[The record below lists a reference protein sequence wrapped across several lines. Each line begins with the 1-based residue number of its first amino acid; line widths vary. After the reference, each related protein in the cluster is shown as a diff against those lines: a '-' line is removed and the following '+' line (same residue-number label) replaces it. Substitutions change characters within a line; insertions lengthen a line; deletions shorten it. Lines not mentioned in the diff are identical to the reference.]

1 MFEEL
6 RRLIFIK
13 KKYLKFILFYFIFND
28 HINIILT
35 NIWNLI
41 KMSLDVLLCPG
52 QDVEKYQNG
61 VRLDNRFF
69 FRAPALGL
77 SISKSFFCV
86 LK

>member
-1 MFEEL
+1 
-6 RRLIFIK
+6 
-13 KKYLKFILFYFIFND
+13 
-28 HINIILT
+28 
-35 NIWNLI
+35 
-41 KMSLDVLLCPG
+41 MSLDVLLCPG